1 MKQYEVWHRME
12 PSRVLAVVLAN
23 DADDAVARFLVD
35 QGRGGTSHN
44 LTASEFRKK
53 STDAPEVPKRV
64 AIKPS
69 ERAALS
75 MIQAAAACAANGSE
89 SAILS
94 VTHNALTCLSEGRV
108 DRAAEYLSEYRD
120 RIAKGG

>member
-12 PSRVLAVVLAN
+12 PSRVLAVVLASN
-23 DADDAVARFLVD
+23 SDDAVARFLAD

-53 STDAPEVPKRV
+53 SPDAPAAPKRV
-64 AIKPS
+64 AMKPS
-69 ERAALS
+69 ERAALN
-75 MIQAAAACAANGSE
+75 MIQAAASCAANGAE

-94 VTHNALTCLSEGRV
+94 LTHNVMTCLSEGNV
-108 DRAAEYLSEYRD
+108 NRAAEYLSEYRD
-120 RIAKGG
+120 RIAKAG

>member
-12 PSRVLAVVLAN
+12 PSRVLAVVLGN
-23 DADDAVARFLVD
+23 DADDAVRRFLTD

-53 STDAPEVPKRV
+53 SPDAPATPKRV
-64 AIKPS
+64 AINPT
-69 ERAALS
+69 ERAALD
-75 MIQAAAACAANGSE
+75 MIQAAAACAANGAE

-94 VTHNALTCLSEGRV
+94 VTHNVLTCLSEGNV
-108 DRAAEYLSEYRD
+108 NRAAEYLAEYRD
-120 RIAKGG
+120 RIADGG